1 MYYKGKQP
9 ILEYNVTS
17 LSWEY
22 NLVLTATGHF
32 LLKEIGTNL

>member
-9 ILEYNVTS
+9 IREYDVTS

-22 NLVLTATGHF
+22 NLVLTVTGHF
-32 LLKEIGTNL
+32 NLKEKWD